1 MKKKV
6 SATLHLSMFRECVE
20 IQDKMVLR
28 DHQEKGEI
36 MALKVI
42 QDQKET
48 RYHHDTYILSRFLF
62 SVLQTHVNFWK

>member
-48 RYHHDTYILSRFLF
+48 RYHHDTYINFITF
-62 SVLQTHVNFWK
+62 SVQCVANTC